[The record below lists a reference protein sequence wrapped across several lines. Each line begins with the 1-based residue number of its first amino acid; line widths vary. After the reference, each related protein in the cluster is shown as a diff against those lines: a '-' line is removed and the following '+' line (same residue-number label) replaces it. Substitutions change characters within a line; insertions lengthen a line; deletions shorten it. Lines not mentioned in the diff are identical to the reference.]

1 MLFGMP
7 SSAVQNNFISGNGH
21 LHFYQNYGGS
31 YHYIHRDYLDMN
43 ESAEHEINSCDLN
56 PAQDSEILDET
67 NSGRE
72 AAEEG
77 APEQ

>member
-1 MLFGMP
+1 
-7 SSAVQNNFISGNGH
+7 
-21 LHFYQNYGGS
+21 
-31 YHYIHRDYLDMN
+31 MN

-56 PAQDSEILDET
+56 PTQHSEILDET

-77 APEQ
+77 APEE

>member
-31 YHYIHRDYLDMN
+31 YHYTHRDYLDMN

-56 PAQDSEILDET
+56 PA
-67 NSGRE
+67 
-72 AAEEG
+72 
-77 APEQ
+77 